1 MLPTLER
8 LVHFTELDMYTAR
21 WQTIIPEIQAPSSNA
36 PILWLTGL
44 TSRVICLKKIYSD
57 LSKKNLLLPDER
69 CRVSSVQL
77 NLIDHKLS
85 TTGFVVHCTDVA

>member
-44 TSRVICLKKIYSD
+44 TSRVILTG